1 MAAEARRHQAG
12 NLNLKRYQYIK
23 MPANVKI
30 LAAFLVGLFLG
41 LLGGRSNDN
50 NLRSKL
56 SCIGPYTVL
65 RTLLYETLRTR
76 TSTDDPSQNNSFLSP
91 LPSQR

>member
-50 NLRSKL
+50 NL
-56 SCIGPYTVL
+56 
-65 RTLLYETLRTR
+65 
-76 TSTDDPSQNNSFLSP
+76 
-91 LPSQR
+91 